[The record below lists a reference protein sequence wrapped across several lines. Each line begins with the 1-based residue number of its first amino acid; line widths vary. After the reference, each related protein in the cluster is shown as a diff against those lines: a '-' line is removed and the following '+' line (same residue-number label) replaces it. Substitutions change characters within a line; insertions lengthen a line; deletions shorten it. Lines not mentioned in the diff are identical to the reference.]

1 MFSVLMAD
9 PPWSYDDKA
18 TGGSMKSGAA
28 QVYQAPADKEAT
40 MPLADIMALPVQGLL
55 TPNAILG
62 LWVTTPLKFTHGGP
76 TLGAWGFR
84 YVTTVYWHKT
94 PGPPGMGR
102 YFRGDMEELLIGI
115 RGSVKPF
122 GCQVRNVIQHPR
134 TWDIDGEP
142 CPHSSK
148 PEAFRRLIEQ
158 ATGEASSR
166 RNLELFGRRPAPG
179 WTVLGYEVDGL
190 DIREAIRREAVKQVM
205 IRRGAIVGDQVG
217 RSIEGPVGVI

>member
-1 MFSVLMAD
+1 MMFSVMMAD

-18 TGGSMKSGAA
+18 TGGSMSSGAA
-28 QVYQAPADKEAT
+28 QVYAAPADKEAT

-55 TPNAILG
+55 TPNAILA

-76 TLGAWGFR
+76 TMGAWGFR
-84 YVTTVYWHKT
+84 YVTTVYWHKA

-122 GCQVRNVIQHPR
+122 GVQVRNVVQHPR
-134 TWDIDGEP
+134 TWDINGEP

-148 PEAFRRLIEQ
+148 PEPFRRLIEQ
-158 ATGEASSR
+158 ATAKVFGESSSR
-166 RNLELFGRRPAPG
+166 RNLELFGRRRAPG

-190 DIREAIRREAVKQVM
+190 DIREAIRREAVRLSRPGGSV
-205 IRRGAIVGDQVG
+205 V
-217 RSIEGPVGVI
+217 GPVDVM